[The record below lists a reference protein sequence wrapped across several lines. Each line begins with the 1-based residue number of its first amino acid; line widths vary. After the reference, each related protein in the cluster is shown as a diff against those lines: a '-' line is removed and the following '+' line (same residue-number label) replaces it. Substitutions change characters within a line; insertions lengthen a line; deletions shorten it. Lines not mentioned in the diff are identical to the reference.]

1 MRSRS
6 RSPPA
11 ARSSVTTHG
20 ALANKLGHY
29 AWGRASRNGEARG
42 RPRKDAVKKA
52 RDGREIGYVDLVLGE
67 AIRAIP
73 LLLMHM
79 PWRRD
84 VGLGR
89 FQLRGRGR

>member
-6 RSPPA
+6 RSPPV
-11 ARSSVTTHG
+11 ARSSELGYG

-52 RDGREIGYVDLVLGE
+52 RCEREANFVDRLKK
-67 AIRAIP
+67 
-73 LLLMHM
+73 
-79 PWRRD
+79 
-84 VGLGR
+84 
-89 FQLRGRGR
+89 